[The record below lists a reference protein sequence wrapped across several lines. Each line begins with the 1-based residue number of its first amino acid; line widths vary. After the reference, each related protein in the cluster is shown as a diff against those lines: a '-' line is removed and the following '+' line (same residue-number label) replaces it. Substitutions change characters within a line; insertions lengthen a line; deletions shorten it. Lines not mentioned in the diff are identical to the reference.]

1 MLTAL
6 VLASLI
12 QVQEPSNWSEWKAAV
27 DAKLTSINTW
37 QRNATAVGESTTTN
51 HRQRLESLEES
62 VAKLLA
68 ADAPPAIDTDTI
80 ANTVREA
87 VEAVNKPGGTDW
99 ELLGTVI
106 GGFVLNMSY
115 SFMRQRSTQQ
125 RLKHIEESSV
135 AVRGGNIPAMP

>member
-51 HRQRLESLEES
+51 HRQRLEALEES

-68 ADAPPAIDTDTI
+68 VDAPPSIDTDTI
-80 ANTVREA
+80 ANTVKEA
-87 VEAVNKPGGTDW
+87 VEAVNKPDGPDW

-106 GGFVLNMSY
+106 GGFGLNMFY
-115 SFMRQRSTQQ
+115 SFMRQRSVQS
-125 RLKHIEESSV
+125 RLQNIEEKSTL
-135 AVRGGNIPAMP
+135 RGNIPAIP